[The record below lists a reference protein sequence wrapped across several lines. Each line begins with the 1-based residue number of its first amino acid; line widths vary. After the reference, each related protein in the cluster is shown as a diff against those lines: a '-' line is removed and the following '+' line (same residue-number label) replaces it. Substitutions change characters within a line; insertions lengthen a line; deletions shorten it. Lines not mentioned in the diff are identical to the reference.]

1 MCGIKG
7 TPKRTRWIR
16 QSFVRRFAL
25 AQFCWTFF
33 GPHELAA
40 MGCGASSS
48 QVQVLKGR
56 VRCFCSS
63 WLPSKTR
70 GPTHQDHNGAIRWPS
85 AAGDARLAQCLEV
98 HASMPR
104 TSLQVLDEQ
113 MAMETLRRIRPKS
126 QAAPCRSYA
135 ACVGVSSFSRRLA
148 GGIGTEIS
156 GDLGRK

>member
-1 MCGIKG
+1 MWHQGDPQEDTMDSPELRPTIRFGSVLLDIFRPTRARCNGLWSKFLTSAG
-7 TPKRTRWIR
+7 PERTCPVFLFLLVAFKNSWSNTSRPQRCHPMAIG
-16 QSFVRRFAL
+16 RRRR
-25 AQFCWTFF
+25 TT
-33 GPHELAA
+33 GA
-40 MGCGASSS
+40 MP
-48 QVQVLKGR
+48 R
-56 VRCFCSS
+56 
-63 WLPSKTR
+63 
-70 GPTHQDHNGAIRWPS
+70 
-85 AAGDARLAQCLEV
+85 
-98 HASMPR
+98 ASMPR